1 MKESKAIDNFI
12 CPKTKIFKEEML
24 DNETKLPFP
33 FLINENKETKRQQY
47 DISNSNSSYDTEIEN
62 EENKAFLK
70 KLRKNKISKRIL
82 IDNNQISIS
91 SIISEGSS
99 KNTDDSFNRKITAF
113 NIGIP
118 VKNSNIKLKKEEK
131 IEEINKITPP
141 NIQPN
146 LIEPILLIMNPSKC
160 SKSVKH
166 RSSNDQSKEIIQSPK
181 NEISK
186 KRINSISKEIKI
198 DEKCSSDI
206 INKIKLENNN
216 ILTNYLNY
224 FCQSNSFVKDDS
236 SFSIDNLQKAC
247 LPKDLLATSNL
258 SLISALSNQEEK
270 DNKKQCKF
278 AIPKVINMI
287 KEEINYD
294 KQIEIQGPTQSKV
307 SKGFEDT
314 TRQLNSHNTYISNN
328 TPISTSNYSNTFQPL
343 NMSVINFYQNMN
355 PNINSVSQNIIPVTS
370 KTMRSNK
377 NINSN
382 IKIPIIPDNTASIL
396 FKEINIM
403 SAIRDQQECRNLQN
417 LLEKFPDTA
426 SSIMLPQ
433 LLNYFLLFCSDPFGN
448 YLVQKILEKIQ
459 VNDFNLVALKI
470 VESFSDLCIHNFG
483 SRVIQKFIEV
493 STVEFLVLLEDVI
506 AKNLYFLYNNPNG
519 IHIISKYVARA
530 KNVDFIFAFL
540 ENNIQVISKN
550 KDGCC
555 MIQKVFEGGLNENK
569 IKLLNRISNF
579 TLDFIVDKHANYIIQ
594 LAFNLA
600 PYEVLLKIVNI
611 LFEDNRIFISLCKLK
626 LSSNVIE
633 KSFDTP
639 NSKFQILIA
648 ESISKCEDE
657 DIGELLIDIYG
668 NYVIQKAL
676 SVAKGL
682 NFFNMLNK
690 ISLNINKL
698 NNVVF
703 GPKLILKLIN
713 IYPELK
719 NSVNINQKHIN
730 HNSVNFKLS
739 NKTNS
744 QHNKNLV
751 LNNNYINTVPYQQNS
766 MMYSNQYIPQNQYFP
781 IQYPQQI
788 WNNYPSPLQ
797 NYNSQFAQ
805 QYNGNTP
812 SYSSQYVPNYYI
824 SNQFIKKKNE

>member
-1 MKESKAIDNFI
+1 MKESKAFDNFI
-12 CPKTKIFKEEML
+12 CPKTKIFKEEIL
-24 DNETKLPFP
+24 DNAIKLPFP
-33 FLINENKETKRQQY
+33 FLINENKETKTRHY
-47 DISNSNSSYDTEIEN
+47 EISDSCSSYNTQYEK
-62 EENKAFLK
+62 EENKAILK
-70 KLRKNKISKRIL
+70 KLKKHKISKKIL
-82 IDNNQISIS
+82 IENKDISSQISIS

-99 KNTDDSFNRKITAF
+99 KNTDDSFNRKLTSF

-118 VKNSNIKLKKEEK
+118 VVNNKNKVRNKKEK
-131 IEEINKITPP
+131 IEKSNKIT
-141 NIQPN
+141 NSN
-146 LIEPILLIMNPSKC
+146 LQSNLTEPILLIMNRSKS
-160 SKSVKH
+160 SKSVKYS
-166 RSSNDQSKEIIQSPK
+166 SSNDQRKDIIECPE

-186 KRINSISKEIKI
+186 KRTSSISKEIKI
-198 DEKCSSDI
+198 EEKCTSDI
-206 INKIKLENNN
+206 LNKIKLENNN
-216 ILTNYLNY
+216 ILNNYLNY
-224 FCQSNSFVKDDS
+224 YCQSNSFVKDDS

-247 LPKDLLATSNL
+247 LPKDLFTTSNL

-270 DNKKQCKF
+270 DNKKQSKF
-278 AIPKVINMI
+278 AIPKVKNTI

-294 KQIEIQGPTQSKV
+294 EQIEIQASTQSKV
-307 SKGFEDT
+307 SNGIEDT
-314 TRQLNSHNTYISNN
+314 TGQLNSHNSLIFNN
-328 TPISTSNYSNTFQPL
+328 TPLSASNYSNNFQPL
-343 NMSVINFYQNMN
+343 NMNIMNFYQNMN
-355 PNINSVSQNIIPVTS
+355 PNINNVSKNINPVICQTL
-370 KTMRSNK
+370 KSNK

-382 IKIPIIPDNTASIL
+382 IKISPIIPVNTSSTL

-417 LLEKFPDTA
+417 LLEKFPEIA

-459 VNDFNLVALKI
+459 VNDFYQVALKI
-470 VESFSDLCIHNFG
+470 IESFNDLCIHNFG

-493 STVEFLVLLEDVI
+493 STMEFLELLQEVI

-530 KNVDFIFAFL
+530 KNVDFIFSFL
-540 ENNIQVISKN
+540 ENNIQEISKN

-569 IKLLNRISNF
+569 IKLLNKITNY

-611 LFEDNRIFISLCKLK
+611 LFENSKIFISLCKLK
-626 LSSNVIE
+626 FSSNVIE
-633 KSFDTP
+633 KSIDTP
-639 NSKFQILIA
+639 NSKIQLLIA

-676 SVAKGL
+676 AVSKGL
-682 NFFNMLNK
+682 SFFNMLNK
-690 ISLNINKL
+690 ISPNINKL

-719 NSVNINQKHIN
+719 I
-730 HNSVNFKLS
+730 LS
-739 NKTNS
+739 W
-744 QHNKNLV
+744 HAL
-751 LNNNYINTVPYQQNS
+751 
-766 MMYSNQYIPQNQYFP
+766 
-781 IQYPQQI
+781 
-788 WNNYPSPLQ
+788 
-797 NYNSQFAQ
+797 
-805 QYNGNTP
+805 
-812 SYSSQYVPNYYI
+812 
-824 SNQFIKKKNE
+824 